1 MRSLFSLFEGWI
13 EPFQDRPEPMPRDG
27 VLRFL
32 LYFVRQVRW
41 PFVLMLVLGALTA
54 IIEASLYTFIGDIV
68 DMLNEG
74 AKPDFFAQNGPTLLA
89 MAFVVLVVRALVTL
103 FTALVE
109 EQTVV
114 PSFFNLVRW
123 QSHQAVMDQSLS
135 FFNEDFAGRISQKVW
150 QAGQSAGDF
159 MITLLQT
166 AWYIFVYAIAALILV
181 SELDWRLGAVIAL
194 WLAAF
199 GIIARFFIPRIRSK
213 AKTVANANSGVTGRI
228 VDTYT
233 NIQTVKLFGSR
244 REENQGVL
252 AAYRK
257 FLSTLKDF
265 TRTLTAVRA
274 TMSFVSG
281 SMIVLIS
288 GLALMLWQQGQISVG
303 HVAFALGLVLR
314 LNLLLNRMLGQL
326 NALFRN
332 LGTLQDSMELIVKPV
347 QVVDAKGAG
356 NLTVSGGAIEF
367 DKIRFHYGK
376 EGGLIDSLSLS
387 IESGERV
394 GIVGPS
400 GAGKTTLVSLLLRF
414 YDLESGRILIDGTDI
429 STVSQQ
435 SLRHAVGLVTQDTS
449 LLHRSIRE
457 NLLYGKPDA
466 SEAKMREAAFRAHAL
481 EFIEDL
487 FDQRG
492 RRGFDAH
499 VGERGVKLSGGQRQ
513 RISIARVLLK
523 DAPIL
528 VLDEATSALDSEIE
542 NAIQENLQAMM
553 HGKTVI
559 AIAHRLSTIA
569 EMDRLIVI
577 DDGVIVQQGTHADL
591 LLETDGLYHQ
601 LWQRQSGGF
610 LPEHKS
616 PSVVQ

>member
-1 MRSLFSLFEGWI
+1 
-13 EPFQDRPEPMPRDG
+13 MPRDG